1 MITRLVASSLYQGI
15 HSLFQFVA
23 HPNVQQL
30 LASIWYDGLPGFLQ
44 MNMVLQF
51 LEVKK
56 APSIKDVCKFYFGIL
71 IIPTHLSHTKRQNN
85 SYDQYDL

>member
-1 MITRLVASSLYQGI
+1 M
-15 HSLFQFVA
+15 A

-51 LEVKK
+51 LEVS
-56 APSIKDVCKFYFGIL
+56 ACLLLLLISSTDMTETPIDFLPAIL
-71 IIPTHLSHTKRQNN
+71 IIMGAT
-85 SYDQYDL
+85 

>member
-1 MITRLVASSLYQGI
+1 MITRSVASLLSASFIL
-15 HSLFQFVA
+15 SLFQFVA

-51 LEVKK
+51 LEV
-56 APSIKDVCKFYFGIL
+56 S
-71 IIPTHLSHTKRQNN
+71 
-85 SYDQYDL
+85 

>member
-1 MITRLVASSLYQGI
+1 MSEHYWLLLAPVHPLKVVSSFI
-15 HSLFQFVA
+15 RSLIPFSCYFQFVA

-51 LEVKK
+51 LEVSGSV
-56 APSIKDVCKFYFGIL
+56 AAALNQLHPD
-71 IIPTHLSHTKRQNN
+71 
-85 SYDQYDL
+85 